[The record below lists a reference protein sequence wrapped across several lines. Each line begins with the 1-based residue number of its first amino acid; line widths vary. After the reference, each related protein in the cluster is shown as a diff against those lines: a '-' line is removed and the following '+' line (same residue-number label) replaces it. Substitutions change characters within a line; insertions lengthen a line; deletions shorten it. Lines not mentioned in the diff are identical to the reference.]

1 MEQLFWRG
9 TAGTDPTDLAISE
22 LFLAFFAETPA
33 SALSPERRG
42 NYFCIENFAI
52 LCKIHSG
59 QKKYTSPANLKRAA
73 TGGG

>member
-1 MEQLFWRG
+1 MDHADF
-9 TAGTDPTDLAISE
+9 AI
-22 LFLAFFAETPA
+22 FQRFKPFFAVIPDPA
-33 SALSPERRG
+33 FSLERSG
-42 NYFCIENFAI
+42 SYFCIENFAI